1 VYFLS
6 LYIEKKDEKNQVSFD
21 FMSIKFG
28 FLGWMS
34 AEVLSFF

>member
-1 VYFLS
+1 MYFFIS
-6 LYIEKKDEKNQVSFD
+6 LYKKKDEKNQISFG

-28 FLGWMS
+28 FFGWMS